1 MSKNRAKKILEWI
14 LFLGYIALLVY
25 FMFFAE
31 SLGRTGTVS
40 SNHGYR
46 YNLEPL
52 KEIKRF
58 INHVD
63 ALGVWPVFLN
73 IGGNI
78 LAFVPF
84 GYFLP
89 SLSTHKLKFFQVFLL
104 SFELS
109 IGIELVQLL
118 SKVGSFDV
126 DDLLLNT
133 TGAVLGFIIWSA
145 VHIYADLKIRERTV
159 MIREIK
165 LEE

>member
-1 MSKNRAKKILEWI
+1 MSKNKSKKILEWI

-25 FMFFAE
+25 FMFCAE

-40 SNHGYR
+40 SNNGYR
-46 YNLEPL
+46 YNLRPL

-58 INHVD
+58 IYNVD
-63 ALGVWPVFLN
+63 TLGIWPVFLN

-104 SFELS
+104 TFQLS
-109 IGIELVQLL
+109 IGIELIQLL

-126 DDLLLNT
+126 DDMILNT
-133 TGAVLGFIIWSA
+133 SGGIVGYILFLI
-145 VHIYADLKIRERTV
+145 LKAAKRRG
-159 MIREIK
+159 
-165 LEE
+165 